1 MRWET
6 DVNDRL
12 AYRIGGGALLF
23 ALVGGIITSIVLY
36 AAVQD
41 PFADIPA
48 ARYMHG
54 ILIARNVW
62 LAVHLSF
69 AFLILLKL
77 AGLMSLGDVLDR
89 GPARPL
95 VRMANAFAAVGVAL
109 FLVTMVN
116 DGYVHEY
123 MATGWEHAG
132 SGQAMWL
139 PIFSAGIKTTLGM
152 ELGSMVALLGL
163 APLTYGIAML
173 TGSRF
178 PRWLGWLGVVSGI
191 GAMSTAVVLWMTG
204 NTNLGYAVLY
214 PLFSTLLP
222 LIWYVGVG
230 LMLWRRNVDLVWFG
244 GTAGSLPGAAAT
256 GTAAEHSATLDEP
269 VVAQPDAVVTPA

>member
-6 DVNDRL
+6 DVNNRL
-12 AYRIGGGALLF
+12 AYRIGGGALLL
-23 ALVGGIITSIVLY
+23 ALVGGIITTIVLY
-36 AAVQD
+36 GAVQD

-54 ILIARNVW
+54 ILVARNVW

-132 SGQAMWL
+132 GGQAMWL
-139 PIFSAGIKTTLGM
+139 PIFSSGIKTTLGM
-152 ELGSMVALLGL
+152 ELASMVALLGL
-163 APLTYGIAML
+163 APLAYGTAML

-191 GAMSTAVVLWMTG
+191 GAMGTAIVLWMTG
-204 NTNLGYAVLY
+204 NTDLGYAVLY

-230 LMLWRRNVDLVWFG
+230 VMLWRRNIDLVWSA
-244 GTAGSLPGAAAT
+244 GTGDPAT
-256 GTAAEHSATLDEP
+256 STAQHDAVDEP
-269 VVAQPDAVVTPA
+269 GVAQPDAVATPA